1 MSEPDD
7 VESEKREKVEE
18 MGKKG
23 FFADLLA
30 KMDNRYPKIM
40 EKLRD
45 IRIQAVILFFVMAIF
60 YINLII
66 WDFHFSADSMHYGL
80 QLKYWFEGEGLSN
93 EKLYRPAHPLTMP
106 IAILF
111 THLMIPIIGHNY
123 LLSYAILDSLLGAL
137 AVSLFYLVCN
147 IFIPNRKFGLICAL
161 GLAFSFTF
169 WENHVMAEDRS
180 LAWVVLV
187 LYMPLVF
194 SYVGEFHPFKW
205 FEKLKVWQ
213 KGFVTGL
220 FLGLVISVHF
230 SLVLLILFTLILGWR
245 YHGLKYFKSRDF
257 FWFIIGCALVSGI
270 VYLLV
275 AIALGV
281 SNPNEFIGMFFGYYT
296 GGKGAQFFGLSD
308 PGSFSLTVA
317 LRGMA
322 GGVFTAF
329 FFYISNN
336 PLYQSLIIGIW
347 AIMIL
352 FLIFVFINERK
363 NKVISSFFFI
373 YAIWFGHFIF
383 FAPDDRNSWAFLLV
397 PFWLSVCICMDLVPK
412 DGLKLILFKRKIPDK
427 LAKSF
432 WQIMTIFVVILFVN
446 NTIVFA
452 DAHFNHDEKEK
463 FVNFL
468 ESKIQDDDVM
478 IIVDSSTGMF
488 FSYYSDIEPINFILL
503 VSEPS
508 LSNYV
513 NTSFINNRTIYVG
526 EFWLLDSYVEVG
538 SGRHEQTYDDRLKLH
553 RDYVA
558 KFNSMYTYNLTY
570 TYEWSDIYV
579 ITGIIE

>member
-7 VESEKREKVEE
+7 VEGEKTENVEE
-18 MGKKG
+18 ISKKG
-23 FFADLLA
+23 FFADLLN

-40 EKLRD
+40 EKLKD

-66 WDFHFSADSMHYGL
+66 WDFYFSADSMTYGL
-80 QLKYWFEGEGLSN
+80 QLKYWFEGQGLSN
-93 EKLYRPAHPLTMP
+93 EELFRPAHPFTMP

-213 KGFVTGL
+213 RGFVTGL

-257 FWFIIGCALVSGI
+257 FWLIVGCALLSGI
-270 VYLLV
+270 VYISV
-275 AIALGV
+275 AMALGV
-281 SNPNEFIGMFFGYYT
+281 SNLNEFIGMFFGYYS
-296 GGKGAQFFGLSD
+296 GSKGSQFFALSD

-317 LRGMA
+317 LRGML

-329 FFYISNN
+329 FLYISNN
-336 PLYQSLIIGIW
+336 SVYQALIIGIW
-347 AIMIL
+347 AVMIL
-352 FLIFVFINERK
+352 FLAFVFINERK
-363 NKVISSFFFI
+363 NKVINSFFFI
-373 YAIWFGHFIF
+373 YALWFAHFIF

-397 PFWLSVCICMDLVPK
+397 PFWLSVCICMHFVPK
-412 DGLKLILFKRKIPDK
+412 EGLNLILFKRKIPDRI
-427 LAKSF
+427 AKSF

-452 DAHFNHDEKEK
+452 DAHFNRDEREK
-463 FVNFL
+463 FVNFMD
-468 ESKIQDDDVM
+468 SKIQDEDAL
-478 IIVDSSTGMF
+478 IIVDNTTAIF
-488 FSYYSDIEPINFILL
+488 FRYYSETEAVNFRFL
-503 VSEPS
+503 VTDPAVSDHVNES
-508 LSNYV
+508 FLNNISIYV
-513 NTSFINNRTIYVG
+513 AEFWMLDSFIK
-526 EFWLLDSYVEVG
+526 VG
-538 SGRHEQTYDDRLKLH
+538 SGRHEQSYDARLKLH
-553 RDYVA
+553 REYVER
-558 KFNSMYTYNLTY
+558 FLNMYTIELAYQ
-570 TYEWSDIYV
+570 YEWSDVYR
-579 ITGIIE
+579 ITGLK

>member
-7 VESEKREKVEE
+7 VESEKTENVEE
-18 MGKKG
+18 TSKKG
-23 FFADLLA
+23 FFVDLLN

-40 EKLRD
+40 AKLKD
-45 IRIQAVILFFVMAIF
+45 IRIQAVILFFIMAIF

-66 WDFHFSADSMHYGL
+66 WDFYFSADSIHYGL
-80 QLKYWFEGEGLSN
+80 QLKYWFEGEGISN
-93 EKLYRPAHPLTMP
+93 EELFRPAHPLTMP

-147 IFIPNRKFGLICAL
+147 VFIPNRKFGLICAL

-187 LYMPLVF
+187 LYMPILF

-213 KGFVTGL
+213 KGFITGL

-257 FWFIIGCALVSGI
+257 FWLIVGCALVSGI
-270 VYLLV
+270 VYISV
-275 AIALGV
+275 AMALGV
-281 SNPNEFIGMFFGYYT
+281 SNLNEFIGMFFGYYS
-296 GGKGAQFFGLSD
+296 GSKGEQFFALSD

-322 GGVFTAF
+322 GGIFTAF

-336 PLYQSLIIGIW
+336 SVYQALIIGIW

-352 FLIFVFINERK
+352 FVAFVFINERK
-363 NKVISSFFFI
+363 NKVINSFFFI
-373 YAIWFGHFIF
+373 YAIWFAHFIF

-397 PFWLSVCICMDLVPK
+397 PFWLSVCICMHFVPK
-412 DGLKLILFKRKIPDK
+412 MGLNLILFKRKIPDRI
-427 LAKSF
+427 AKSF

-452 DAHFNHDEKEK
+452 DAHFNHDEREK
-463 FVNFL
+463 FVNFMDG
-468 ESKIQDDDVM
+468 KIQNEDAL
-478 IIVDSSTGMF
+478 IIVDNTTAIF
-488 FSYYSDIEPINFILL
+488 FRYYSDTEAVNFRFL
-503 VSEPS
+503 VTDPAVSDHVNES
-508 LSNYV
+508 FLNNISIYV
-513 NTSFINNRTIYVG
+513 AEFWMLDSFIK
-526 EFWLLDSYVEVG
+526 VG
-538 SGRHEQTYDDRLKLH
+538 SGRHEQSYDARLKLH
-553 RDYVA
+553 REYVES
-558 KFNSMYTYNLTY
+558 FLNMYTIELAYQ
-570 TYEWSDIYV
+570 YEWSDVYRV
-579 ITGIIE
+579 TGLK